1 MVREKEQD
9 GSSHVATELGSSN
22 NDVVLELWTGMLAEF
37 LRVYPSAVGSLH
49 SITDIKLSLPKCS
62 VCKERKRERAK
73 IRKRDR
79 KRENNVYAVLGA
91 KSIHFHS
98 WNLTRS

>member
-1 MVREKEQD
+1 MVHVEEGEGDFGVCGARKKQD

-49 SITDIKLSLPKCS
+49 SKTDIKLSLPKCT
-62 VCKERKRERAK
+62 KTE
-73 IRKRDR
+73 
-79 KRENNVYAVLGA
+79 
-91 KSIHFHS
+91 
-98 WNLTRS
+98 